1 MLTSRIY
8 HVFLF
13 RTCRLTPLVC
23 DIADS
28 CINGPH
34 TSRYLPRSLTK
45 QWPFLK
51 HVDFSEITRWHYN
64 FPMDWTP
71 LKPSRWVLGVIQSSL
86 HSIYQVRVL
95 FFNFYA
101 YIGDSSLAQLL
112 RLFYFPWFTIV
123 YVVYLIVVR
132 SQSSTRHRTSGSK
145 ATRYLL
151 NRRRSKSLSKYQTRR
166 RRYWWLTIWIWRRT
180 RQRIST
186 IRRRW
191 FTRICWWGNVNI
203 YSWVS
208 CSLFRSFPLFT
219 ITNCVS

>member
-1 MLTSRIY
+1 MGFVRIFWKKNVQEAYLPKMSISGQIVSEILWSFLRITGLRSQRQFVKGLKQRWLMLTSRIY
-8 HVFLF
+8 LVFLF
-13 RTCRLTPLVC
+13 CTGRLTPLVC

-86 HSIYQVRVL
+86 RSIYQVYVL

-101 YIGDSSLAQLL
+101 YFGDSSLA
-112 RLFYFPWFTIV
+112 T
-123 YVVYLIVVR
+123 VR
-132 SQSSTRHRTSGSK
+132 SVLFSMIYH
-145 ATRYLL
+145 
-151 NRRRSKSLSKYQTRR
+151 SLSGLSYR
-166 RRYWWLTIWIWRRT
+166 
-180 RQRIST
+180 
-186 IRRRW
+186 
-191 FTRICWWGNVNI
+191 C
-203 YSWVS
+203 
-208 CSLFRSFPLFT
+208 
-219 ITNCVS
+219 